1 MHNYVA
7 PFTSHAKL
15 HEFGVEKPISWAK
28 LAYFDLFAINST
40 VWSHILSTI
49 GDAVRPNM
57 MIKPEWKFGKWLDT
71 RTRRV
76 LFYVI
81 NPIPGLAGM
90 FKSWYH
96 TNIRN
101 LCKWKYAYDKWV
113 SRRAINATMKISC
126 VWKFCIL
133 PRRKSAHYPWDTA
146 ANGEI
151 CCSHNWHM
159 LRYVVIIFALLFHPL
174 LLITTSHTSPLKVL
188 IPYDVQLVL
197 CRNCFQDGR
206 LHWLILHDELRN
218 QSPPSHP
225 YVIHC
230 SANHQVVQI
239 ASVGCP
245 SGSEPLSLII

>member
-1 MHNYVA
+1 MHL
-7 PFTSHAKL
+7 TL
-15 HEFGVEKPISWAK
+15 
-28 LAYFDLFAINST
+28 
-40 VWSHILSTI
+40 
-49 GDAVRPNM
+49 
-57 MIKPEWKFGKWLDT
+57 
-71 RTRRV
+71 
-76 LFYVI
+76 
-81 NPIPGLAGM
+81 
-90 FKSWYH
+90 
-96 TNIRN
+96 
-101 LCKWKYAYDKWV
+101 V

-159 LRYVVIIFALLFHPL
+159 LRYIVIIFALLFHPL
-174 LLITTSHTSPLKVL
+174 LLITTSHTEPLKL
-188 IPYDVQLVL
+188 LTPYDVQLVL
-197 CRNCFQDGR
+197 CSNCLQDGR

-245 SGSEPLSLII
+245 SCIRTFIINKIKYGNKKKPQTTCFSCFLVATLPKKKEILGALYHALCQTMNFCSWDFL